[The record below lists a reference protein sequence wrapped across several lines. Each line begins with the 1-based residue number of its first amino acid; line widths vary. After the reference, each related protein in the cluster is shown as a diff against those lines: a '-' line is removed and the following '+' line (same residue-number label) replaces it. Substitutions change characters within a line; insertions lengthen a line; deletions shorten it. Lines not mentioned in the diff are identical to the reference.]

1 MKRFLRGRTLG
12 VVGSAGLIAAALAVP
27 SASLSASSNPLVPV
41 SQGIAADVLAH
52 ATPTGQTAGSTMM
65 RVSFILKMRNM
76 GQLAGMVAAG
86 WHGPYMTPQEFAL
99 EYGQTPEY
107 ILALR
112 GFLREFGITSQ
123 VMADRLDVT
132 TQGTAAEYDKALGI
146 LLQNFTV
153 SVKPSG
159 QANAP
164 AITQTVY
171 GTRQAPQMPLNLASN
186 ILAILGLSNY
196 APYESL
202 SVPGIPQVT
211 SQATPQQTTAPI
223 DQLPQAFMNDY
234 NLSPLTQAGFLG
246 QNQTM
251 GIVTLASVDPAV
263 PRYFWANIAHV
274 ATLPNRIRLVNVD
287 GGAGPVSLTAGSD
300 ETTLDVEQSGTIAP
314 MAKIVVY
321 QAPNTDYGFVD
332 AFYEAASQN
341 IAGSVS
347 TSWGESETAIQAAV
361 DSAQESPGYAASF
374 NQAFLEMAA
383 QGQSNFIASGDY
395 GAYNPARDI
404 GTTNLGLTSPSDSP
418 YDTAAGGTTLPGT
431 QTYPIMVN
439 GTQVGTE
446 SVTIPS
452 QMTWGWDYLWPLY
465 IALGDA
471 NEAQAAASLPVG
483 SGGGYSVLFGRPL
496 YQQGSMVGA
505 GNYSAY
511 EFLTP
516 TNPQEVAPGLV
527 EPTQFSFNP
536 APSLMTGMSGGRV
549 TPDLAFNADPQTGYV
564 VYDPQFQSVYG
575 SSLVDFGGTS
585 FVAPQLN
592 GTDAVYES
600 ALGGVR
606 LGFWN
611 PNIYRFATS
620 SSSPFTPL
628 DSNTVFGSNYYSG
641 QIGNSQLQ
649 ISGEFVNGDD
659 FYTGT
664 SGAVFNPGSGLG
676 YADLTMLYRSFQA
689 ALPRELG
696 S

>member
-1 MKRFLRGRTLG
+1 MKRFSRLRFLG
-12 VVGSAGLIAAALAVP
+12 LLGSVSLVGAALSIPGVQA
-27 SASLSASSNPLVPV
+27 LSASSNPLVPV
-41 SQGIAADVLAH
+41 SQGIGADVLAH
-52 ATPTGQTAGSTMM
+52 ATPTGTTAGSTMM

-76 GQLAGMVAAG
+76 GQLAGEVATG
-86 WHGPYMTPQEFAL
+86 WHGPYLTPQQFAL

-123 VMADRLDVT
+123 VMPDRLDIT

-146 LLQNFTV
+146 LLENFTV
-153 SVKPSG
+153 NVKPSASG
-159 QANAP
+159 AAM
-164 AITQTVY
+164 TETVY

-202 SVPGIPQVT
+202 AVPGIQQVAPQAG
-211 SQATPQQTTAPI
+211 SQQTPAPTS
-223 DQLPQAFMNDY
+223 QLPQAFINTY
-234 NLSPLTQAGFLG
+234 NLTPLEQAGYLG
-246 QNQTM
+246 QGQTM
-251 GIVTLASVDPAV
+251 GIVTLASVDPGV
-263 PRYFWANIAHV
+263 PYYFWRNVAHV
-274 ATLPNRIRLVNVD
+274 SVLPNRLRLINVD
-287 GGAGPVSLTAGSD
+287 GGAGPVSLNAGSD

-332 AFYEAASQN
+332 AFYEAASQD

-383 QGQSNFIASGDY
+383 QGQGNFIASGDN
-395 GAYNPARDI
+395 GAYDPQGDI
-404 GTTNLGLTSPSDSP
+404 GTTNLGIDNPSDSP
-418 YDTAAGGTTLPGT
+418 FDTAAGGTTLPGT
-431 QTYPIMVN
+431 QTYPIVVN
-439 GTQVGTE
+439 KTQVGTE
-446 SVTIPS
+446 SVTIPQ
-452 QMTWGWDYLWPLY
+452 QMTWGWDYLWPMY
-465 IALGDA
+465 IALGDQT
-471 NEAQAAASLPVG
+471 EAQAAESLPVG

-496 YQQGSMVGA
+496 YQQGQMVGA

-516 TNPQEVAPGLV
+516 IDPQQVAPGLV

-536 APSLMTGMSGGRV
+536 APSLMTGMSGGRA
-549 TPDLAFNADPQTGYV
+549 TPDLAFDADPQTGYV
-564 VYDPQFQSVYG
+564 VYDPQFESVFG
-575 SSLVDFGGTS
+575 STLVDFGGTS

-592 GTDAVYES
+592 GVDAVYES

-641 QIGNSQLQ
+641 QIGNSQLMIQ
-649 ISGEFVNGDD
+649 GEFTNTND

-676 YADLTMLYRSFQA
+676 YADLTALFRSFQA
-689 ALPRELG
+689 AIPRELG

>member
-1 MKRFLRGRTLG
+1 MKRFSRLRFLG
-12 VVGSAGLIAAALAVP
+12 LLGSVSLVGAALSIPGVQA
-27 SASLSASSNPLVPV
+27 LSASSNPLVPV
-41 SQGIAADVLAH
+41 SQGIGADVLAH
-52 ATPTGQTAGSTMM
+52 ATPTGTTAGSTMM

-76 GQLAGMVAAG
+76 GQLAGEVATG
-86 WHGPYMTPQEFAL
+86 WHGPYLTPQQFAL

-123 VMADRLDVT
+123 VMPDRLDIT

-146 LLQNFTV
+146 LLENFTV
-153 SVKPSG
+153 NVKPSASG
-159 QANAP
+159 AAM
-164 AITQTVY
+164 TETVY

-202 SVPGIPQVT
+202 AVPGIQQVAPQT
-211 SQATPQQTTAPI
+211 GSQQTPAPTS
-223 DQLPQAFMNDY
+223 QLPQAFINTY
-234 NLSPLTQAGFLG
+234 NLTPLEQAGYLG
-246 QNQTM
+246 QGQTM
-251 GIVTLASVDPAV
+251 GIVTLASVDPGV
-263 PRYFWANIAHV
+263 PYYFWRNVAHV
-274 ATLPNRIRLVNVD
+274 SVLPNRLRLINVD
-287 GGAGPVSLTAGSD
+287 GGAGPVSLNAGSD

-332 AFYEAASQN
+332 AFYEAASQD

-383 QGQSNFIASGDY
+383 QGQSNFIASGDN
-395 GAYNPARDI
+395 GAYDPQGDI
-404 GTTNLGLTSPSDSP
+404 GTTNLGIDNPSDSP
-418 YDTAAGGTTLPGT
+418 FDTAAGGTTLPGT
-431 QTYPIMVN
+431 QTYPIVVN
-439 GTQVGTE
+439 KTQVGTE
-446 SVTIPS
+446 SVTIPQ
-452 QMTWGWDYLWPLY
+452 QMTWGWDYLWPMY
-465 IALGDA
+465 IALGDQT
-471 NEAQAAASLPVG
+471 EAQAAESLPVG

-496 YQQGSMVGA
+496 YQQGQMVGA

-516 TNPQEVAPGLV
+516 IDPQQVAPGLV

-536 APSLMTGMSGGRV
+536 APSLMTGMSGGRA
-549 TPDLAFNADPQTGYV
+549 TPDLAFDADPQTGYV
-564 VYDPQFQSVYG
+564 VYDPQFESVFG
-575 SSLVDFGGTS
+575 STLVDFGGTS

-592 GTDAVYES
+592 GVDAVYES

-641 QIGNSQLQ
+641 QIGNSQLMIQ
-649 ISGEFVNGDD
+649 GEFTNTND

-676 YADLTMLYRSFQA
+676 YADLTALFRSFQA
-689 ALPRELG
+689 AIPREIG

>member
-1 MKRFLRGRTLG
+1 MKRSSRLRAFG
-12 VVGSAGLIAAALAVP
+12 VLGSAGLVAAALAAP
-27 SASLSASSNPLVPV
+27 SAASLAASSNPLVPV
-41 SQGIAADVLAH
+41 SQGVAADVLAN

-76 GQLAGMVAAG
+76 GQLAGRVEAG
-86 WHGPYMTPQEFAL
+86 WRGPYLTPAEFAL
-99 EYGQTPEY
+99 DYGQTPEY
-107 ILALR
+107 VYALR

-123 VMADRLDVT
+123 VMPDMLDIT
-132 TQGTAAEYDKALGI
+132 TQGTAAEYDKALGV
-146 LLQNFTV
+146 LLENFTV
-153 SVKPSG
+153 TVR
-159 QANAP
+159 P
-164 AITQTVY
+164 AGAAGSPVTETVY
-171 GTRQAPQMPLNLASN
+171 GSRTNPRMPLNLAAN

-202 SVPGIPQVT
+202 SVPGIKE
-211 SQATPQQTTAPI
+211 ATPQATAQQTAAPTS
-223 DQLPQAFMNDY
+223 QLPQAYINDY
-234 NLSPLTQAGFLG
+234 NLTPLIQAGALG
-246 QNQTM
+246 QGQTI

-263 PRYFWANIAHV
+263 PNYFWEHVAQV
-274 ATLPNRIRLVNVD
+274 ATLPHRIHLVNVD
-287 GGAGPVSLTAGSD
+287 GGAGPVSLNAGSD

-332 AFYEAASQN
+332 AFYEAASQDV
-341 IAGSVS
+341 AGSVS
-347 TSWGESETAIQAAV
+347 ASWGESETAIQAAV

-383 QGQSNFIASGDY
+383 QGQSNFVASGDF

-404 GTTNLGLTSPSDSP
+404 GTTNLGIISPSDSP

-431 QTYPIMVN
+431 QTYPIVVD
-439 GTQVGTE
+439 GQPVGFE
-446 SVTIPS
+446 SVAIPA
-452 QMTWGWDYLWPLY
+452 QMTWGWDYLWPMY
-465 IALGDA
+465 VALGFT
-471 NEAQAAASLPVG
+471 NEAQAAESLPVG

-496 YQQGSMVGA
+496 YQQGQTVGA

-516 TNPQEVAPGLV
+516 IDPQQVAPGLV
-527 EPTQFSFNP
+527 EPTQFSFDP
-536 APSLMTGMSGGRV
+536 TPSLMTGTSGGRV
-549 TPDLAFNADPQTGYV
+549 TPDLAFDADPQTGYV

-575 SSLVDFGGTS
+575 STLVDFGGTS

-628 DSNTVFGSNYYSG
+628 DSNTVFGSSYYTG
-641 QIGNSQLQ
+641 QIGNSQLTIQ
-649 ISGEFVNGDD
+649 GEFTNTND

-676 YADLTMLYRSFQA
+676 YADLTALFRSFQA
-689 ALPRELG
+689 AIPRELG

>member
-1 MKRFLRGRTLG
+1 MKRFSRLRFLG
-12 VVGSAGLIAAALAVP
+12 LLGSVSLVGAALSIPGVQA
-27 SASLSASSNPLVPV
+27 LSASSNPLVPV
-41 SQGIAADVLAH
+41 SQGIGADVLAH
-52 ATPTGQTAGSTMM
+52 ATPTGTTAGSTMM

-76 GQLAGMVAAG
+76 GQLAGEVATG
-86 WHGPYMTPQEFAL
+86 WHGPYLTPQQFAL

-107 ILALR
+107 ILALQ

-123 VMADRLDVT
+123 VMPDRLDIT

-146 LLQNFTV
+146 LLENFTV
-153 SVKPSG
+153 NVKPSASG
-159 QANAP
+159 AAM
-164 AITQTVY
+164 TETVY

-202 SVPGIPQVT
+202 AVPGIQQVAPQT
-211 SQATPQQTTAPI
+211 GSQQTPAPTS
-223 DQLPQAFMNDY
+223 QLPQAFINTY
-234 NLSPLTQAGFLG
+234 NLTPLEQAGYLG
-246 QNQTM
+246 QGQTM
-251 GIVTLASVDPAV
+251 GIVTLASVDPGV
-263 PRYFWANIAHV
+263 PYYFWRNVAHV
-274 ATLPNRIRLVNVD
+274 SVLPNRLRLINVD
-287 GGAGPVSLTAGSD
+287 GGAGPVSLNAGSD

-332 AFYEAASQN
+332 AFYEAASQD

-404 GTTNLGLTSPSDSP
+404 GTTNLGIISPSDSP
-418 YDTAAGGTTLPGT
+418 FDTAAGGTTLPGT
-431 QTYPIMVN
+431 QTYPIVVN
-439 GTQVGTE
+439 KTQVGTE
-446 SVTIPS
+446 SVTIPQ
-452 QMTWGWDYLWPLY
+452 QMTWGWDYLWPMY
-465 IALGDA
+465 IALGDQT
-471 NEAQAAASLPVG
+471 EAQAAESLPVG

-496 YQQGSMVGA
+496 YQQGQMVGA

-516 TNPQEVAPGLV
+516 IDPQQVAPGLV

-536 APSLMTGMSGGRV
+536 APSLMTGMSGGRA
-549 TPDLAFNADPQTGYV
+549 TPDLAFDADPQTGYV
-564 VYDPQFQSVYG
+564 VYDPQFESVFG
-575 SSLVDFGGTS
+575 STLVDFGGTS

-592 GTDAVYES
+592 GVDAVYES

-641 QIGNSQLQ
+641 QIGNSQLMIQ
-649 ISGEFVNGDD
+649 GEFTNTND

-676 YADLTMLYRSFQA
+676 YADLTALFRSFQA
-689 ALPRELG
+689 AIPRELG

>member
-1 MKRFLRGRTLG
+1 MKRFSRLRFLG
-12 VVGSAGLIAAALAVP
+12 LLGSVSLVGAALSIPGVQA
-27 SASLSASSNPLVPV
+27 LSASSNPLVPV
-41 SQGIAADVLAH
+41 SQGIGADVLAH
-52 ATPTGQTAGSTMM
+52 ATPTGTTAGSTMM

-76 GQLAGMVAAG
+76 GQLAGEVATG
-86 WHGPYMTPQEFAL
+86 WHGPYLTPQQFAL

-107 ILALR
+107 ILALQ

-123 VMADRLDVT
+123 VMPDRLDIT

-146 LLQNFTV
+146 LLENFTV
-153 SVKPSG
+153 NVKPSASG
-159 QANAP
+159 AAM
-164 AITQTVY
+164 TETVY

-202 SVPGIPQVT
+202 AVPGIQQVAPQT
-211 SQATPQQTTAPI
+211 GSQQTPAPTS
-223 DQLPQAFMNDY
+223 QLPQAFINTY
-234 NLSPLTQAGFLG
+234 NLTPLEQAGYLG
-246 QNQTM
+246 QGQTM
-251 GIVTLASVDPAV
+251 GIVTLASVDPGV
-263 PRYFWANIAHV
+263 PYYFWRNVAHV
-274 ATLPNRIRLVNVD
+274 SVLPNRLRLINVD
-287 GGAGPVSLTAGSD
+287 GGAGPVSLNAGSD

-332 AFYEAASQN
+332 AFYEAASQD

-383 QGQSNFIASGDY
+383 QGQSNFIASGDN
-395 GAYNPARDI
+395 GAYDPQGDI
-404 GTTNLGLTSPSDSP
+404 GTTNLGIDNPSDSP
-418 YDTAAGGTTLPGT
+418 FDTAAGGTTLPGT
-431 QTYPIMVN
+431 QTYPIVVN
-439 GTQVGTE
+439 KTQVGTE
-446 SVTIPS
+446 SVTIPQ
-452 QMTWGWDYLWPLY
+452 QMTWGWDYLWPMY
-465 IALGDA
+465 IALGDQT
-471 NEAQAAASLPVG
+471 EAQAAESLPVG

-496 YQQGSMVGA
+496 YQQGQMVGA

-516 TNPQEVAPGLV
+516 IDPQQVAPGLV

-536 APSLMTGMSGGRV
+536 APSLMTGMSGGRA
-549 TPDLAFNADPQTGYV
+549 TPDLAFDADPQTGYV
-564 VYDPQFQSVYG
+564 VYDPQFESVFG
-575 SSLVDFGGTS
+575 STLVDFGGTS

-592 GTDAVYES
+592 GVDAVYES

-641 QIGNSQLQ
+641 QIGNSQLMIQ
-649 ISGEFVNGDD
+649 GEFTNTND

-676 YADLTMLYRSFQA
+676 YADLTALFRSFQA
-689 ALPRELG
+689 AIPRELG

>member
-1 MKRFLRGRTLG
+1 MKRFSRLRFLG
-12 VVGSAGLIAAALAVP
+12 LLGSVSLVGAALSIPGVQA
-27 SASLSASSNPLVPV
+27 LSASSNPLVPV
-41 SQGIAADVLAH
+41 SQGIGADVLAH
-52 ATPTGQTAGSTMM
+52 ATPTGTTAGSTMM

-76 GQLAGMVAAG
+76 GQLAGEVATG
-86 WHGPYMTPQEFAL
+86 WHGPYLTPQQFAL

-123 VMADRLDVT
+123 VMSDRLDIT

-146 LLQNFTV
+146 LLENFTV
-153 SVKPSG
+153 NVKPSASG
-159 QANAP
+159 AAM
-164 AITQTVY
+164 TETVY

-202 SVPGIPQVT
+202 AVPGIQQVAPQT
-211 SQATPQQTTAPI
+211 GSQQTPAPTS
-223 DQLPQAFMNDY
+223 QLPQAFINTY
-234 NLSPLTQAGFLG
+234 NLTPLEQAGYLG
-246 QNQTM
+246 QGQTM
-251 GIVTLASVDPAV
+251 GIVTLASVDPGV
-263 PRYFWANIAHV
+263 PYYFWRNVAHV
-274 ATLPNRIRLVNVD
+274 SVLPNRLRLINVD
-287 GGAGPVSLTAGSD
+287 GGAGPVSLNAGSD

-332 AFYEAASQN
+332 AFYEAASQD

-404 GTTNLGLTSPSDSP
+404 GTTNLGIISPSDSP
-418 YDTAAGGTTLPGT
+418 FDTAAGGTTLPGT
-431 QTYPIMVN
+431 QTYPIVVN
-439 GTQVGTE
+439 KTQVGTE
-446 SVTIPS
+446 SVTIPQ
-452 QMTWGWDYLWPLY
+452 QMTWGWDYLWPMY
-465 IALGDA
+465 IALGDQT
-471 NEAQAAASLPVG
+471 EAQAAESQPVG
-483 SGGGYSVLFGRPL
+483 SGGGYSVLYGRPL
-496 YQQGSMVGA
+496 YQQGQMVGA

-516 TNPQEVAPGLV
+516 IDPQQVAPGLV

-536 APSLMTGMSGGRV
+536 APSLMTGMSGGRA
-549 TPDLAFNADPQTGYV
+549 TPDLAFDADPQTGYV
-564 VYDPQFQSVYG
+564 VYDPQFESVFG
-575 SSLVDFGGTS
+575 STLVDFGGTS

-592 GTDAVYES
+592 GVDAVYES

-641 QIGNSQLQ
+641 QIGNSQLMIQ
-649 ISGEFVNGDD
+649 GEFTNTND

-676 YADLTMLYRSFQA
+676 YADLTALFRSFQA
-689 ALPRELG
+689 AIPRELG

>member
-1 MKRFLRGRTLG
+1 MKRFSRLRFLG
-12 VVGSAGLIAAALAVP
+12 LLGSVSLVGAALSIPGVQA
-27 SASLSASSNPLVPV
+27 LSASSNPLVPV
-41 SQGIAADVLAH
+41 SQGIGADVLAH
-52 ATPTGQTAGSTMM
+52 ATPTGTTAGSTMM

-76 GQLAGMVAAG
+76 GQLAGEVATG
-86 WHGPYMTPQEFAL
+86 WHGPYLTPQQFAL

-107 ILALR
+107 ILALQ

-123 VMADRLDVT
+123 VMPDRLDIT

-146 LLQNFTV
+146 LLENFTV
-153 SVKPSG
+153 NVKPSASG
-159 QANAP
+159 AAM
-164 AITQTVY
+164 TETVY

-202 SVPGIPQVT
+202 AVPGIQQVAPQT
-211 SQATPQQTTAPI
+211 GSQQTPAPTS
-223 DQLPQAFMNDY
+223 QLPQAFINTY
-234 NLSPLTQAGFLG
+234 NLTPLEQAGYLG
-246 QNQTM
+246 QGQTM
-251 GIVTLASVDPAV
+251 GIVTLASVDPGV
-263 PRYFWANIAHV
+263 PYYFWRNVAHV
-274 ATLPNRIRLVNVD
+274 SVLPNRLRLINVD
-287 GGAGPVSLTAGSD
+287 GGAGPVSLNAGSD

-332 AFYEAASQN
+332 AFYEAASQD

-404 GTTNLGLTSPSDSP
+404 GTTNLGIISPSDSP
-418 YDTAAGGTTLPGT
+418 FDTAAGGTTLPGT
-431 QTYPIMVN
+431 QTYPIVVN
-439 GTQVGTE
+439 KTQVGTE
-446 SVTIPS
+446 SVTIPQ
-452 QMTWGWDYLWPLY
+452 QMTWGWDYLWPMY
-465 IALGDA
+465 IALGDQT
-471 NEAQAAASLPVG
+471 EAQAAESLPVG

-496 YQQGSMVGA
+496 YQQGQMVGA

-516 TNPQEVAPGLV
+516 IDPQQVAPGLV

-536 APSLMTGMSGGRV
+536 APSLMTGMSGGRA
-549 TPDLAFNADPQTGYV
+549 TPDLAFDADPQTGYV
-564 VYDPQFQSVYG
+564 VYDPQFESVFG
-575 SSLVDFGGTS
+575 STLVDFGGTS

-592 GTDAVYES
+592 GVDAVYES

-641 QIGNSQLQ
+641 QIGNSQLMIQ
-649 ISGEFVNGDD
+649 GEFTNTND

-676 YADLTMLYRSFQA
+676 YADLT
-689 ALPRELG
+689 ALFRRKEK
-696 S
+696 

>member
-1 MKRFLRGRTLG
+1 MKRFSRLRFLG
-12 VVGSAGLIAAALAVP
+12 LLGSVSLVGAALSIPGVQA
-27 SASLSASSNPLVPV
+27 LSASSNPLVPV
-41 SQGIAADVLAH
+41 SQGIGADVLAH
-52 ATPTGQTAGSTMM
+52 ATPTGTTAGSTMM

-76 GQLAGMVAAG
+76 GQLAGEVATG
-86 WHGPYMTPQEFAL
+86 WHGPYLTPQQFAL

-107 ILALR
+107 ILALQ

-123 VMADRLDVT
+123 VMPDRLDIT

-146 LLQNFTV
+146 LLENFTV
-153 SVKPSG
+153 NVKPSASG
-159 QANAP
+159 AAM
-164 AITQTVY
+164 TETVY

-202 SVPGIPQVT
+202 AVPGIQQVAPQT
-211 SQATPQQTTAPI
+211 GSQQTPAPTS
-223 DQLPQAFMNDY
+223 QLPQAFINTY
-234 NLSPLTQAGFLG
+234 NLTPLEQAGYLG
-246 QNQTM
+246 QGQTM
-251 GIVTLASVDPAV
+251 GIVTLASVDPGV
-263 PRYFWANIAHV
+263 PYYFWRNVAHV
-274 ATLPNRIRLVNVD
+274 SVLPNRLRLINVD
-287 GGAGPVSLTAGSD
+287 GGAGPVSLNAGSD

-332 AFYEAASQN
+332 AFYEAASQD

-383 QGQSNFIASGDY
+383 QGQSNFIASGDN
-395 GAYNPARDI
+395 GAYDPQGDI
-404 GTTNLGLTSPSDSP
+404 GTTNLGIDNPSDSP
-418 YDTAAGGTTLPGT
+418 FDTAAGGTTLPGT
-431 QTYPIMVN
+431 QTYPIVVN
-439 GTQVGTE
+439 KTQVGTE
-446 SVTIPS
+446 SVTIPQ
-452 QMTWGWDYLWPLY
+452 QMTWGWDYLWPMY
-465 IALGDA
+465 IALGDQT
-471 NEAQAAASLPVG
+471 EAQAAESLPVG

-496 YQQGSMVGA
+496 YQQGQMVGA

-516 TNPQEVAPGLV
+516 IDPQQVAPGLV

-536 APSLMTGMSGGRV
+536 APSLMTGMSGGRA
-549 TPDLAFNADPQTGYV
+549 TPDLAFDADPQTGYV
-564 VYDPQFQSVYG
+564 VYDPQFESVFG
-575 SSLVDFGGTS
+575 STLVDFGGTS

-592 GTDAVYES
+592 GVDAVYES

-641 QIGNSQLQ
+641 QIGNSQLMIQ
-649 ISGEFVNGDD
+649 GEFTNTND

-676 YADLTMLYRSFQA
+676 YADLTALFRSFQA
-689 ALPRELG
+689 AIPREIG